1 MTDGSL
7 TAEAGG
13 GSEAWPGSRGG
24 RAIGAMRRLRRHH
37 AAVASIAVLA
47 LITLACVLGPDL
59 LPYDPEAADFD
70 RIAAPPDFA
79 SRHFL
84 GTDELG
90 RDLLARV
97 LTGGRM
103 SLTVG
108 VVATLVSLVIGVLY
122 GAAAGYA
129 GGLADNLMMRTVD
142 ILYSLPFM
150 FFVIMLTVLFGRGL
164 IVLFLAIGAVQWL
177 TIAVIVRGQTLS
189 LKRREF
195 IEAARAG
202 GMRNIAI
209 VLQHIIP
216 NCIGPVI
223 VYASLTVPEV
233 ILGESFLSFLGLGV
247 QEPRTSWGVLIEQ
260 GAAHMDTAP
269 GLLIWP
275 GAFLAATLFSL
286 NFIADGLRDAFDPK
300 DR

>member
-1 MTDGSL
+1 MTEAVRL
-7 TAEAGG
+7 T
-13 GSEAWPGSRGG
+13 
-24 RAIGAMRRLRRHH
+24 
-37 AAVASIAVLA
+37 AAVAQPVPRGRSQLQAALGRLLRNHAAAASLVVLT
-47 LITLACVLGPDL
+47 LIVFACFAGPYLIPHDAET
-59 LPYDPEAADFD
+59 PDFD
-70 RIAAPPDFA
+70 NIGAPASFA
-79 SRHFL
+79 TGHWF

-97 LTGGRM
+97 LQGGQI
-103 SLTVG
+103 SLWIG
-108 VVATLVSLVIGVLY
+108 LVATLVSVVIGVLY
-122 GAAAGYA
+122 GAIAGYV
-129 GGLADNLMMRTVD
+129 GGVTDGVMMRIVD
-142 ILYSLPFM
+142 ILYSMPFM
-150 FFVIMLTVLFGRGL
+150 FFVIMLTVMFGRSL
-164 IVLFLAIGAVQWL
+164 MTIFLAIGAVQWL

-202 GMRNIAI
+202 GSSSFAI
-209 VLQHIIP
+209 ILQHIVP
-216 NCIGPVI
+216 NTIGPVI

-260 GAAHMDTAP
+260 GASNMVSAPWLLIYP
-269 GLLIWP
+269 GL
-275 GAFLAATLFSL
+275 FLAATLFSL